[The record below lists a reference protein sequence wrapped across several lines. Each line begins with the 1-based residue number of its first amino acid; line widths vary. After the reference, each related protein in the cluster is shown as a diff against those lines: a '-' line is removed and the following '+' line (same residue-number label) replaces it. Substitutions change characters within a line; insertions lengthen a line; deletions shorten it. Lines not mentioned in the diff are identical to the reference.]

1 MVNSIC
7 NEMYSKLPN
16 LVLGFHGCHKDVFD
30 SVVKGGQ
37 HLKRKVVFTPAGRRL
52 L

>member
-37 HLKRKVVFTPAGRRL
+37 HLKRSEYRIP
-52 L
+52 